1 MNEMLQQYC
10 ATDKEIHDLLI
21 SGKQK
26 LTEGVLLELARDRG
40 IFFSSKTPREHLVLQ
55 IALLPHDYYDIVGI
69 IEHRDHNKRAE
80 KTTSIGLSTHMVVDD
95 IKSVVEKY
103 RDEVVGTEKVTYHK
117 KGNDGFVMHVVY
129 DEYDYSKTTLIQRQR
144 RDAEI
149 EFVTKDGTVT
159 VRMPSTE
166 KAKNVVENLRKRI
179 EKELLTPVPIQ
190 QIELTGIKASEQ
202 RTAFFT
208 SLISKIPGYSLQTV
222 INLKVA
228 SGDTEKGDSSDLDE
242 DDENAVKQEM
252 LAVVHSVALNG
263 MNLVESKQYQDLRS
277 GGFYITSLTWRSKQ
291 LADPFSMIQFDASF
305 EDPIQ
310 GTGFKYGVR
319 VALRQKSGE
328 YAKNFKAIEDDKVK
342 AQLFELIENT
352 SRSILNEIILDAGA
366 EVISDNGGE

>member
-1 MNEMLQQYC
+1 MNEMPQQYC
-10 ATDKEIHDLLI
+10 ATDKEVHDLLI

-40 IFFSSKTPREHLVLQ
+40 IFFSAKTPRENLVLQ

-80 KTTSIGLSTHMVVDD
+80 KTTSVGLSTSMVVDD
-95 IKSVVEKY
+95 IKAIVEKY
-103 RDEVVGTEKVTYHK
+103 RDDAIGTEKVTYHK

-149 EFVTKDGTVT
+149 EFVTKDGVITI
-159 VRMPSTE
+159 RMPATE
-166 KAKNVVENLRKRI
+166 KAKTVVEDLRKRI
-179 EKELLTPVPIQ
+179 EQVKLASVPTQ
-190 QIELTGIKASEQ
+190 RIELSGIKKSEH

-208 SLISKIPGYSLQTV
+208 SLISKMPGYVLQTV

-228 SGDTEKGDSSDLDE
+228 SGDNGESDFTDLDE
-242 DDENAVKQEM
+242 DDEQAVKQEM

-263 MNLVESKQYQDLRS
+263 MNLVESKQYQDLRA

-291 LADPFSMIQFDASF
+291 IAEPFSMIQFDASF

-310 GTGFKYGVR
+310 MSGFKYGVR
-319 VALRQKSGE
+319 VALRQKNGE
-328 YAKNFKAIEDDKVK
+328 YAKNFKVVEDEKLK

-352 SRSILNEIILDAGA
+352 SRTVLNRILLETETDAKT
-366 EVISDNGGE
+366 GGE